1 MTRFRIKAIVLCL
14 LLIGGGHRAFAQS
27 SILDMHHRFLERL
40 CAGHEQGEIGGKP
53 FSAFLR
59 EEKVTLLDGSFNDLR
74 ILCNDTTAAMEV
86 TVANGK
92 RCATRLYKENG
103 RSVMISYPADY
114 QLILGVTLMEMENSL
129 YESVMDS
136 SSVFPVNTVNVDST
150 SLQPLESGMAYLY
163 EGGYFLLPALN
174 NNRYYV
180 REAPGHFDL
189 LYSEDFPIETIAN
202 LVTGTEIETDMM
214 LNILFV
220 KYGFRRDALSVPL
233 NRWVGF
239 CLNEGCIPYYGVVSY
254 QDDKVV
260 AVLLMRNEDLG
271 YVHVMKF
278 SLDTSIIEKHSG
290 EITARLNSYVPF
302 SNVKYLFSEDE
313 LQR

>member
-1 MTRFRIKAIVLCL
+1 MTRFSKYALVLCL
-14 LLIGGGHRAFAQS
+14 LLLSGSNRTIAQS
-27 SILDMHHRFLERL
+27 SILDIHHRFIERL
-40 CAGHEQGEIGGKP
+40 CAGYEQGELGGIP
-53 FSAFLR
+53 FSTFLQ
-59 EEKVTLLDGSFNDLR
+59 EEKVALLEGSFDELR
-74 ILCNDTTAAMEV
+74 SLCKDTAVAMEV
-86 TVANGK
+86 TVADGK
-92 RCATRLYKENG
+92 RCAARLHQDDG
-103 RSVMISYPADY
+103 RSVTVSYPADY
-114 QLILGVTLMEMENSL
+114 QIILGVTLMEMENSL

-136 SSVFPVNTVNVDST
+136 PSVFPVNMVNVDST
-150 SLQPLESGMAYLY
+150 SLQPLESGMVYLY
-163 EGGYFLLPALN
+163 EGDYFVLPALN

-189 LYSEDFPIETIAN
+189 LYSEDYPIETMAN
-202 LVTGTEIETDMM
+202 MVTGTEIETDIR
-214 LNILFV
+214 LSILFV
-220 KYGFRRDALSVPL
+220 KYGFRRDTLSVPL

-278 SLDTSIIEKHSG
+278 SFNTSILEKRSG

-302 SNVKYLFSEDE
+302 SNVKFLFSEDE
-313 LQR
+313 K